1 MDSNVI
7 KTRKNVTSNS
17 TISFADAI
25 DMTTKRVTTMHE
37 KLVAFTNRYF
47 FFLNFYDCIMNNIYF
62 FSVNDNENI
71 DEQVKKFIELHKN
84 YKQIRRLCLLINKS
98 SSVAEEQEKLINDLQ
113 RRLDL
118 KRDLLERLNEIPNK
132 LKQVTPGENVI
143 IPERKTFTIESDD
156 HPFIEK
162 NDKLILGSELEQKKE
177 KVMQKLLKLRKNE
190 ELVEGSGAPQSLQG
204 QSSTTNLRDLLSN
217 NLK

>member
-37 KLVAFTNRYF
+37 KLVAFTN
-47 FFLNFYDCIMNNIYF
+47 
-62 FSVNDNENI
+62 SVNDNENI